1 MGLVLQY
8 LTDLECRNRVRDVG
22 GSESKNVEGSVLYW
36 MWRDKRVQVFYL
48 WKTANKP
55 RTYVAQVSTPR
66 PLEAASVPD

>member
-8 LTDLECRNRVRDVG
+8 LTDLECRNRVRGVG
-22 GSESKNVEGSVLYW
+22 GSEIKNVEGSVLYW

-55 RTYVAQVSTPR
+55 RTYVEIVRLKHP
-66 PLEAASVPD
+66 